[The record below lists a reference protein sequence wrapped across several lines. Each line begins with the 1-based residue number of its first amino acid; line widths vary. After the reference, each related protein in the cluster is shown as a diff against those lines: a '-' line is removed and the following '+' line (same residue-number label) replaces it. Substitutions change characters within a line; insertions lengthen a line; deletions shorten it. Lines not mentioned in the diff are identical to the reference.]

1 MDVTFENTNDNDA
14 EQDFYLVL
22 TDWTEDGMKTKMV
35 MKNPLEASNGKNRD
49 GVQVKLKNPNLFIS
63 KETGMPLSKENSNLP
78 ASEMPR

>member
-49 GVQVKLKNPNLFIS
+49 GV
-63 KETGMPLSKENSNLP
+63 
-78 ASEMPR
+78 